1 MKQYNFNKNFTDF
14 RKNLNL
20 AEQDKLS
27 LTDAR
32 KIIRSTIRV
41 TFNEMPEKYFTD
53 NVQIVLTE
61 FSKGSDKR
69 IKPKFRT
76 QGSFVY
82 NTINKPE
89 NPPIQRMDLDDGV
102 YLPLSYTDN
111 TSDNFQ
117 QSAKI
122 VKNIISN
129 CVSDLCNDKG
139 WTLETNHSKCLRI
152 IINPTSH
159 IDLPIYSI
167 PDDQSNTIQQ
177 DSAEFS
183 RMEGLERV
191 LSYNKAEDVLLAIDN
206 GWIKSDPRDI
216 EDWVKDT
223 KDRFNDFI
231 YYSRYFKAWKDH
243 QWNESKFSSI
253 MIMAGISQAMSEI
266 GYSKNDNVALNL
278 SSIATSLKLYLNN
291 AGINHPVKTE
301 RMDGDLSNKDEIIN
315 RLDDLAMNLFT
326 ATKTNNTQLLIDC
339 FGDRFPNDTGNVLN
353 TGVVAPAIITSSEP
367 IRQSRSDFI

>member
-1 MKQYNFNKNFTDF
+1 MKQCNFNKNFKYF

-20 AEQDKLS
+20 TKQDELS
-27 LTDAR
+27 LTSAKR
-32 KIIRSTIRV
+32 IIRGRIKQV
-41 TFNEMPEKYFTD
+41 FNEMPTQYFTD
-53 NVQIVLTE
+53 DIQIILAE
-61 FSKGSDKR
+61 FSKNTDKK
-69 IKPKFRT
+69 IKPKFMT
-76 QGSFVY
+76 QGSFAY
-82 NTINKPE
+82 STINTPE
-89 NPPIQRMDLDDGV
+89 RPPIQQMDLDDGV

-117 QSAKI
+117 QSATI
-122 VKNIISN
+122 VKNVISN
-129 CVSDLCNDKG
+129 CVSDLCNDKN
-139 WTLETNHSKCLRI
+139 WKLETNHSKCLRI

-183 RMEGLERV
+183 KMEGLERA
-191 LSYNKAEDVLLAIDN
+191 LSYNKAEDVLLATDN

-216 EDWVKDT
+216 AEWVKDT

-243 QWNESKFSSI
+243 QWDDSKFSSI
-253 MIMAGISQAMSEI
+253 MIMAGIAQAMSEYS
-266 GYSKNDNVALNL
+266 YSKNENVALNL

-291 AGINHPVKTE
+291 GGINHPVKAG

-315 RLDDLAMNLFT
+315 RLSNLASNLNS
-326 ATKTNNTQLLIDC
+326 AVDSDNVSLLINC
-339 FGDRFPNDTGNVLN
+339 FGNRFPNNNGNCTTSKVS
-353 TGVVAPAIITSSEP
+353 PAIIASYAP
-367 IRQSRSDFI
+367 VKHSRKF